1 MSADWMRKLIW
12 MQIQLLWK
20 IGSVSDEGRGASSG
34 VPPRKDLPF
43 RDSGNEPER
52 GGTCGG
58 AVLRYYS
65 PEDWVL
71 RLGIIAVVSC
81 QTPVII
87 PAITESLGR
96 VIKGKALLRS
106 AAVAGSS

>member
-52 GGTCGG
+52 ARV
-58 AVLRYYS
+58 AVLF
-65 PEDWVL
+65 
-71 RLGIIAVVSC
+71 C
-81 QTPVII
+81 
-87 PAITESLGR
+87 AITARRIGCFVSEL
-96 VIKGKALLRS
+96 
-106 AAVAGSS
+106 